1 MDYFSEEWHTVELFV
16 DVDELKTLR
25 ETLRGVEKS
34 ERVHIK
40 SLKARRTKK
49 IGFKNRK
56 LMGFRKKAN
65 QIVFKSTIEH
75 EAPFSP
81 HFIISS
87 ICFTAV

>member
-40 SLKARRTKK
+40 SLKARMTKK

-56 LMGFRKKAN
+56 LMGFRKEG
-65 QIVFKSTIEH
+65 QSDRVQVH
-75 EAPFSP
+75 
-81 HFIISS
+81 H
-87 ICFTAV
+87 